1 MRDASRI
8 EPLLNELK
16 EYWMNNPDLRLGQ
29 IVCNAGRTIGY
40 YEPFYVEDDKILE
53 VFKSWN
59 SFKREQEENF
69 KREQEEKEV
78 EFWKS
83 LKAEVKEVEK

>member
-59 SFKREQEENF
+59 SFKREQEE
-69 KREQEEKEV
+69 KEV